1 MPKYSMTVGEL
12 HKLHADSLEAEGE
25 TTGGFDYCILS
36 DVRKEDDLCIVDID
50 AKTPPV
56 AGKEVLPLTALN
68 KATEAAKC
76 KLTAAQV
83 DKLGLAAKVVEKP
96 VDVEP
101 IDEIPVKVV
110 R

>member
-1 MPKYSMTVGEL
+1 MDGDVLMLFKMTLAEL
-12 HKLHADSLEAEGE
+12 RKLHAAED
-25 TTGGFDYCILS
+25 TGGFDYCILS
-36 DVRKEDDLCIVDID
+36 DVRKDNDLCIVDID
-50 AKTPPV
+50 AKTPPT
-56 AGKEVLPLTALN
+56 ASKEVLVLTALN
-68 KATEAAKC
+68 KATEAVKV

-83 DKLGLAAKVVEKP
+83 DRLGLACKVVEKP